1 MEKIPPTSIMRG
13 FFFFFVSLVSLPAAP
28 VELVVVPE
36 NQTTTVYMTDNGL
49 AVAQSETS
57 GSILADLTLLPGTG
71 MPSQI
76 RFTGGTLAYSD
87 SVTVY
92 TPNQLPQV
100 DEYRF
105 TGTGLGSTL
114 STVTTPASIAQP
126 GGFLNNN
133 DHRITLNQGT
143 LRTQYFLFGFPLAD
157 SITNFATHPAE
168 TTING
173 TTTVQSSL
181 LASGPIMDRFQVT
194 FTHVADPSPEP
205 IIGGGVTIEVS
216 SDGGFTA
223 VGEMLVASPGFHQ
236 WMIDSG
242 QPAPQSIQ
250 ATAGAVPGAVLY
262 ALGLPAGATAIP
274 WTIDTENSQVIF
286 ELPASGTRA
295 PVFLEFGT
303 SLGNWQIL
311 GGDSATPTLPAGSSG
326 THIIPFPPDTTAFFR
341 LFTRA

>member
-1 MEKIPPTSIMRG
+1 MEKIPPTSIMRVFV
-13 FFFFFVSLVSLPAAP
+13 FFLVTLVSLPAAP
-28 VELVVVPE
+28 VELVVLPG

-57 GSILADLTLLPGTG
+57 GSILADLNVLPGTG
-71 MPSQI
+71 MPTQI

-105 TGTGLGSTL
+105 TGTGLGSAL
-114 STVTTPASIAQP
+114 STVNTPASIAQP
-126 GGFLNNN
+126 GGLLHNP

-143 LRTQYFLFGFPLAD
+143 LRTQYFLFGIPLAD
-157 SITNFATHPAE
+157 STTNFATNPAE

-173 TTTVQSSL
+173 TSTVQTSL
-181 LASGPIMDRFQVT
+181 LASGPIMDRFQIT

-205 IIGGGVTIEVS
+205 IAGGGVTIAVS
-216 SDGGFTA
+216 SEGGFTA
-223 VGEMLVASPGFHQ
+223 IGEMLIPSPGFHQ

-242 QPAPQSIQ
+242 HPAPDSIQ
-250 ATAGAVPGAVLY
+250 ATAGPVPGAVLY
-262 ALGLPAGATAIP
+262 ALGLPVGADAIP
-274 WTIDTENSQVIF
+274 WTIDAENSQVIF
-286 ELPASGTRA
+286 ELPDSGTRA

-303 SLGNWQIL
+303 SLGNWDVL
-311 GGDSATPTLPAGSSG
+311 GGDDSTPTLPAGSSG
-326 THIIPFPPDTTAFFR
+326 THTIPFPPNTTAFFR